1 MTNIAEARRVIEE
14 AVARGATDFCVC
26 AGSRNAPLLAVLGAC
41 IDLGSSTD
49 KSVCATEFS
58 ALGTDAATKH
68 EASGADT
75 PVHARGTKRDSCGT
89 DTLVCAS
96 ELRIFS
102 FVDERSAAF
111 FALGRAKL
119 TGRPAVVITTSGT
132 AVAEL
137 LPAAIEAHYSATPLI
152 FITADRPAR
161 YRGTGAP
168 QAIEQEEIFGIYA
181 RGSVQHINIEFDEP
195 LIDDEVSRWNAA
207 VPAAGQAAS
216 SPPHRS
222 PSLSRS
228 RRGGEDASVPAALV
242 PSRPLVILGGLHERD
257 RERVREFAIKLSAP
271 IYAEPLSGLR
281 EDPTL
286 AHLFITAGE
295 RMIGRGDFDG
305 VIRIG
310 NVPTARFWRDLDE
323 SRRDLPLVSFSALP
337 FTGCSR
343 GEVHS
348 IEALPVDV
356 TPCKRDEEFF
366 AADREQAAAIARILD
381 DEPQSELALLRGL
394 SRTIPD
400 NSRVYLGNSLPI
412 REWDLAA
419 TRDRRGFTIEA
430 NRGANGIDGQL
441 STFFGQCDPSRMNI
455 CVIGDLTAIYDTNAP
470 WIVPQLDPNIDF
482 RIIIINNGGGR
493 IFSRVASLR
502 KLDESTRERII
513 ENTHDLRFEHWAAM
527 WGLDYSVT
535 TNAGDLAESRRP
547 DVSKDLDTRSVREAG
562 FLPGGRHAA
571 VNPRSQDAVIPSSRS
586 RRLDSSHL
594 RDTSS
599 AAKDS
604 EESPTHMRGT
614 VIEIRPD
621 PESTQRAWAR
631 YDALW

>member
-26 AGSRNAPLLAVLGAC
+26 AGSRNAPLLAVLGA
-41 IDLGSSTD
+41 
-49 KSVCATEFS
+49 
-58 ALGTDAATKH
+58 
-68 EASGADT
+68 
-75 PVHARGTKRDSCGT
+75 
-89 DTLVCAS
+89 S

-119 TGRPAVVITTSGT
+119 TGRPTVVITTSGT

-168 QAIEQEEIFGIYA
+168 QAIEQEEIFGVYA

-195 LIDDEVSRWNAA
+195 LIDEDVSWERGRPARRPPPVATAA
-207 VPAAGQAAS
+207 PPPLPA
-216 SPPHRS
+216 P
-222 PSLSRS
+222 
-228 RRGGEDASVPAALV
+228 DFK
-242 PSRPLVILGGLHERD
+242 RPLILLGGLNERD
-257 RERVREFAIKLSAP
+257 RDRVRDFATKLNAP

-281 EDPTL
+281 EDPAL
-286 AHLFITAGE
+286 AHLLITAGE

-323 SRRDLPLVSFSALP
+323 SRRDLPLISFSALP

-343 GEVHS
+343 GELHP

-356 TPCKRDEEFF
+356 TPRKRDEEFF
-366 AADREQAAAIARILD
+366 AADREQAAAIGRILD
-381 DEPQSELALLRGL
+381 AEPQSELALLREL
-394 SRTIPD
+394 SRTIPE

-441 STFFGQCDPSRMNI
+441 STFFGQCEPSRMNV
-455 CVIGDLTAIYDTNAP
+455 CVLGDLTAIYDSNAP

-482 RIIIINNGGGR
+482 RIVIINNGGGR

-502 KLDESTRERII
+502 KLDEATRERII
-513 ENTHDLRFEHWAAM
+513 ENVHDLRFEHWAAM
-527 WGLDYSVT
+527 WGMGYSVIANT
-535 TNAGDLAESRRP
+535 SDLAARPVRNAGFVPS
-547 DVSKDLDTRSVREAG
+547 
-562 FLPGGRHAA
+562 GRHAPA
-571 VNPRSQDAVIPSSRS
+571 ASVPDAVIPSSRS
-586 RRLDSSHL
+586 RPLESLNSHSL
-594 RDTSS
+594 KS

-604 EESPTHMRGT
+604 EESPAHMRGK
-614 VIEIRPD
+614 VIELSPD
-621 PESTQRAWAR
+621 PEATQRAWSR